1 MPPGV
6 SIDPVTNLTST
17 SATLNG
23 EVTPND
29 PDNNNSV
36 NYVFSWGPTA
46 GYGTDV
52 PGSVPAGANPVG
64 VFTNI
69 SSLSPGTTYH
79 YKLCATNAPNPP
91 GGETCSGDQTFTT
104 TDAPDEVTGAATN
117 VTTNGATLNG
127 TVNPNGANVTQ
138 TFFKY
143 GPTVSYGSQ
152 ASASPSPGSGRS
164 PVSVSTTLSALAAGA
179 TFHYTL
185 CATNN
190 VGPTC
195 DASDHTFTTNMPP
208 TATLTADK
216 TSGPTPLTVTF
227 GGQLSTDPDGS
238 IASWVLQLGTG
249 EGQTSGTG
257 TPGSS
262 IPHTYNSGGSF
273 TARLTVTDNLG
284 ATGTTTVGIVVSA
297 NKPPIAHLLVS
308 PASSGTAP
316 LDVSFDGSTSADQ
329 DPIALKSWS
338 LDFAD
343 GTPAATGLGSVP
355 SAIPHTYASAGTST
369 RSSR

>member
-1 MPPGV
+1 MPPDV
-6 SIDPVTNLTST
+6 SIDAVTNLTST

-29 PDNNNSV
+29 PDNGAS
-36 NYVFSWGPTA
+36 YTFSWGTA
-46 GYGTDV
+46 APAYGNDV
-52 PGSVPAGANPVG
+52 SGTTSPGTTPQSVSAP
-64 VFTNI
+64 I
-69 SSLSPGTTYH
+69 SGLSPGTTYH
-79 YKLCATNAPNPP
+79 YKLCATNTPGPP
-91 GGETCSGDQTFTT
+91 GGTKCSDDQTLTT

-127 TVNPNGANVTQ
+127 TVNPNGANVTS

-143 GPTVSYGSQ
+143 GPTASYGSQ
-152 ASASPSPGSGRS
+152 ASASPSPGAGRS
-164 PVSVSTTLSALAAGA
+164 AVPVSATLTGLAAGA
-179 TFHYTL
+179 TYHYSL

-227 GGQLSTDPDGS
+227 GGQLSADPDGS
-238 IASWVLQLGTG
+238 IASWVLQFGTG

-257 TPGSS
+257 
-262 IPHTYNSGGSF
+262 HQ
-273 TARLTVTDNLG
+273 AR
-284 ATGTTTVGIVVSA
+284 
-297 NKPPIAHLLVS
+297 
-308 PASSGTAP
+308 ASSTPTTAAALHGAADRDGQP
-316 LDVSFDGSTSADQ
+316 GNGRPRSARRLSEQRRSRTCSPRRPAPRRSRLFDGSTSADQ

-343 GTPAATGLGSVP
+343 GTPAATGLGS
-355 SAIPHTYASAGTST
+355 SSGRDLPHYTSAGTST